1 MIYLALSVLCSV
13 LIANF
18 LMLVGR
24 KGALSMLPIFLGNYF
39 VASLSG
45 AFSMRTAPVVASGFD
60 LGIGLLTGAFFLLNF
75 WVYQKCIVA
84 NGLSLSVGAMRIA
97 MILPIVISLLFFEE
111 QLSTYN
117 LLGII
122 LGIAAFSLRADP
134 RALRN
139 FLWIIALFAI
149 SGLSDASMKIF
160 KELGSGNEAFFVYL
174 IFSSAFVYTL
184 IAILVSR
191 LRFEPRYIFYGFAL
205 GIPNRYSTVFFLNAL
220 DSIPAA
226 IAYPLLAVSIV
237 IMSIISDILFWK
249 KRPGTKD
256 YILWLLLILSL
267 ILLNS

>member
-1 MIYLALSVLCSV
+1 MLYLALSVFCSV
-13 LIANF
+13 MIANF
-18 LMLVGR
+18 LMYMGKR
-24 KGALSMLPIFLGNYF
+24 GALSMLPIFLGNYF

-45 AFSMRTAPVVASGFD
+45 AYSMNFAPVVVSGFD
-60 LGIGLLTGAFFLLNF
+60 LGIGLITGAFFLLNF

-97 MILPIVISLLFFEE
+97 MILPIIISLIFFQEH
-111 QLSTYN
+111 LSIYN
-117 LLGII
+117 LI
-122 LGIAAFSLRADP
+122 GIALGVVAFSLRADP
-134 RALRN
+134 KALHN
-139 FLWIIALFAI
+139 FLWIVALFAI
-149 SGLSDASMKIF
+149 SGLSDASMKIY

-174 IFSSAFVYTL
+174 IFSSAFFYTL
-184 IAILVSR
+184 LAILLSR
-191 LRFEPRYIFYGFAL
+191 LRFEPKYVLYGFVL

-249 KRPGTKD
+249 KRPQGKD
-256 YILWLLLILSL
+256 YILWILLILSL